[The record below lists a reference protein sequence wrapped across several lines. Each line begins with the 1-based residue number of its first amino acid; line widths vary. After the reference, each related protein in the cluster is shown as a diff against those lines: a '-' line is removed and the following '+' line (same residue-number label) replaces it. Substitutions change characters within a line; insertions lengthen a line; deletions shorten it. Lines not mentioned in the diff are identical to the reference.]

1 MEENERK
8 LLGYSIPGMQCSC
21 RSGIKRNPA
30 TVVLLGFQ
38 ISTYFFL
45 LKDKLQHI
53 PDVIVINSPHN
64 MRRENDRRS
73 KSVEHSC
80 IACWTELL
88 WTELNNVPKL
98 RCEQN
103 FTIQWIVA
111 EWRESRM
118 IYILCHLKNC
128 VYSFCKDNNLYGNY
142 ERNV

>member
-21 RSGIKRNPA
+21 RSGVKRSPA

-53 PDVIVINSPHN
+53 PDVIVINSPPN

-80 IACWTELL
+80 IAC
-88 WTELNNVPKL
+88 
-98 RCEQN
+98 
-103 FTIQWIVA
+103 
-111 EWRESRM
+111 
-118 IYILCHLKNC
+118 
-128 VYSFCKDNNLYGNY
+128 
-142 ERNV
+142 